1 MNIFKRTDWLHYLN
15 IKFNTQFCC
24 IVCKTSWWW
33 FLNFPFFRLFLL
45 CSASSLI
52 FPVLSS
58 ANFFTASCSLSCQ
71 YQCSSSKKVPN
82 SLIQYNV
89 SFAHI
94 MWYPINPSRD
104 TLRVKISTIDKECR
118 FPLFDQIHDSIL
130 KKFQFET
137 SGWSL
142 LHLNNYFTNT
152 YFQHFSN
159 TNLTTTSPNFC
170 HFGLTITW
178 NLYWCK
184 FGRTPRK
191 QIYSTHTLTLI

>member
-1 MNIFKRTDWLHYLN
+1 M
-15 IKFNTQFCC
+15 
-24 IVCKTSWWW
+24 S
-33 FLNFPFFRLFLL
+33 
-45 CSASSLI
+45 
-52 FPVLSS
+52 VL
-58 ANFFTASCSLSCQ
+58 
-71 YQCSSSKKVPN
+71 
-82 SLIQYNV
+82 
-89 SFAHI
+89 HI
-94 MWYPINPSRD
+94 MWYPTNPSRD

-130 KKFQFET
+130 KFQFKT

-142 LHLNNYFTNT
+142 LQLNNYFTNT

-191 QIYSTHTLTLI
+191 QIYSTHTLTLIKGNLFLSVSIIPFKLFTIQYTLNVLKI